1 MGAADMPQTVS
12 FPGTWIVHAHTVC
25 AASAFLSALAIGIY
39 LHYYKIVK
47 NGVAGWPDEW
57 FPSVSATIG
66 DWYPERNIFQILIAL
81 TAAPRFGMLFCWWL
95 VSRPRSPSWTNVIAI
110 IGVIR
115 TVSCGG
121 WVYISSTDDHDI
133 HDVLMITY
141 VVLTLPWMLG
151 CIACSPPG
159 RSASRRQRFLVASSF
174 FGMLVPMIYFFVRHK
189 VHHIPGAYTYYSFFE
204 WYLILADVAFDS
216 RNVLDFRDI
225 QLEREFAIVSDFNV
239 SASVI
244 QETVDPIVSET
255 ATTGTKGISAM
266 SSHEITQLLEPEPG
280 PLRSTLSLLSDV
292 YLAYVFWSILTSL
305 VVQLFYWSVWALE
318 ISGSEIALLST
329 WSPIVLVIPP
339 FRRFASTQPG
349 QGLLLALG
357 CMAGLG
363 AWRFDKVL
371 NRLFAVVAANMIQTA
386 AAAAYWSTSP
396 RDGTNGLHLG
406 LGIILSVVIKMANHA
421 NLPTW
426 PIIDK
431 DQGGLHEI
439 ATSLA
444 ALAVLE
450 KVFRPTKNA
459 ISSAVAFR
467 AEQSYTVYLASC
479 GGMGALIFA
488 IESLVSDVGILVS
501 WSWTGYPITGPTV
514 LPHGVFVV
522 VCMSLGL
529 ALSATR
535 IGALLPR
542 SPLYLLLGSGTC
554 YVMYH
559 YRDWAGFAGGLGMAT
574 FVMSILPAFLDMV
587 SVYPPGMTWF
597 LVWTVNNLFDLAHV
611 WVVAYAF
618 VPGGVYLR
626 ERTDLVLTWMMSLLV
641 FSGIALSFTQ
651 PRTYA
656 LSSWPFRSAPYVLV
670 LLTVAAL
677 AVTMYRVP
685 TKPPIPHRAG
695 DRIITAGIWTVHFG
709 IDLEGRD
716 SQRRLRDLIG
726 GMELDVVGLLETDL
740 NRIPYG
746 NRDLTQLIVEDL
758 GYYLDPGP
766 GPQKHTWGAVLLSKY
781 PILNST
787 HHLLPSPQGELA
799 PAITATLDVYGTN
812 VHVVVS
818 HDGQAEE
825 DVLDRQLQ
833 AAELGRLMAE
843 WYPEPTIFLGYVV
856 TKPKAERPA
865 PYKYLVEDGR
875 MNDVD
880 ESDWDRW
887 CEYVLYRG
895 LYRIGYARVAR
906 STITDTELQVGR
918 FIVPRHGTQVVNAP
932 HEDRYLQVPKEW
944 VPESWRFPAKY
955 EGAGTKGHF
964 YHVFQEGARYY
975 ALPEGANV

>member
-1 MGAADMPQTVS
+1 MPQTVS
-12 FPGTWIVHAHTVC
+12 FPGTWIVHAHTIC

-57 FPSVSATIG
+57 WPSVSATIG

-95 VSRPRSPSWTNVIAI
+95 VSRARSPGWANVIAI

-159 RSASRRQRFLVASSF
+159 RSASRRQRKLVAFSF
-174 FGMLVPMIYFFVRHK
+174 FGMLLPMIYFFIRHK

-204 WYLILADVAFDS
+204 WYLIVADVAFDS

-225 QLEREFAIVSDFNV
+225 QITIKQGGPGWITKDGEPFVQEAVEAIVSERV
-239 SASVI
+239 
-244 QETVDPIVSET
+244 
-255 ATTGTKGISAM
+255 TTDTKVISAM
-266 SSHEITQLLEPEPG
+266 SNVEITKLLDPEPA
-280 PLRSTLSLLSDV
+280 PLRATLSLMSDV

-318 ISGSEIALLST
+318 ISGSEAALFST
-329 WSPIVLVIPP
+329 WSPSFLMIPLL
-339 FRRFASTQPG
+339 RRFASTQPG

-357 CMAGLG
+357 CMAGLS
-363 AWRFDKVL
+363 AWRFDKVID
-371 NRLFAVVAANMIQTA
+371 RLFSVVAGNMIQTA
-386 AAAAYWSTSP
+386 AAAAYWSTSTK
-396 RDGTNGLHLG
+396 DGTNGLHLG
-406 LGIILSVVIKMANHA
+406 LGIVLSVVVKMANHA

-431 DQGGLHEI
+431 EQGGLHEI
-439 ATSLA
+439 ATALA

-450 KVFRPTKNA
+450 RVFRPALPRPANVPPPKA
-459 ISSAVAFR
+459 Q
-467 AEQSYTVYLASC
+467 QSLAVYLAAC

-501 WSWTGYPITGPTV
+501 WSWTGYPIKGPTV
-514 LPHGVFVV
+514 VPHGIFVV
-522 VCMSLGL
+522 VAMSLGL
-529 ALSATR
+529 ALSTTR
-535 IGALLPR
+535 IGPYLPR
-542 SPLYLLLGSGTC
+542 SPLYFFLGSGAC
-554 YVMYH
+554 YAMYQ
-559 YRDWAGFAGGLGMAT
+559 YRDWAGFVGGLGMAA
-574 FVMSILPAFLDMV
+574 FVMSLLPGFLDMA
-587 SVYPPGMTWF
+587 SVYPPGMAWF
-597 LVWTVNNLFDLAHV
+597 LVWTVNNLLDLAHV

-626 ERTDLVLTWMMSLLV
+626 ERTDLVLIWMMSLLTL
-641 FSGIALSFTQ
+641 GGTALSFTE

-656 LSSWPFRSAPYVLV
+656 LKSWPFRAAPYLLV
-670 LLTVAAL
+670 LLTLFGLGATVHRL
-677 AVTMYRVP
+677 P
-685 TKPPIPHRAG
+685 TKPPMPYRAG

-709 IDLEGRD
+709 LDLEGRD
-716 SQRRLRDLIG
+716 SQRRMRDLIG

-746 NRDLTQLIVEDL
+746 NRDLTQLLIDDL
-758 GYYLDPGP
+758 GYYLDSGP
-766 GPQKHTWGAVLLSKY
+766 GPQKHTWGAALLSKY

-818 HDGQAEE
+818 HDGQEE

-833 AAELGRLMAE
+833 ATELGRLMAE

-856 TKPKAERPA
+856 TKPKADRPA

-875 MNDVD
+875 MNDID
-880 ESDWDRW
+880 ENDWDRW

-895 LYRIGYARVAR
+895 LYRIGYARVSR

-918 FIVPRHGTQVVNAP
+918 FIVPRHGIRVVDAP
-932 HEDRYLQVPKEW
+932 HEDRYLHVSKDV

-955 EGAGTKGHF
+955 DGAGTKGHF

-975 ALPEGANV
+975 ALPEGAYV